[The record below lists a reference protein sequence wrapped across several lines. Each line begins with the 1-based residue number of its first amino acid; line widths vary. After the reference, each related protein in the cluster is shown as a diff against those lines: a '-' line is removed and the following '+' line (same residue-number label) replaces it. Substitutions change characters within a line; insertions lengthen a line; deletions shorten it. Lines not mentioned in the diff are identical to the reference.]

1 MKRPLWVA
9 AVAGILVISGCSR
22 AGEQT
27 CASDA
32 GARACL
38 VHRSSGTGRRITLT
52 GFLPNSDVQLSR
64 EGRQPGSS
72 PPAPMQVHIGADG
85 ALSKGGVLGVVGVT
99 GPVTYTVS
107 GKAGTGQNVV
117 LSLAGKG

>member
-1 MKRPLWVA
+1 
-9 AVAGILVISGCSR
+9 
-22 AGEQT
+22 
-27 CASDA
+27 
-32 GARACL
+32 
-38 VHRSSGTGRRITLT
+38 
-52 GFLPNSDVQLSR
+52 
-64 EGRQPGSS
+64 
-72 PPAPMQVHIGADG
+72 MQVHIGADG